1 MSPFDVNMALD
12 AGYDAGRPRV
22 PRRPTVTSCGFGAP
36 TALAT
41 VSHASIQEI
50 SGVVA
55 SRRNPGI
62 VWMMNDSGGA
72 ATVYAVNLSGR
83 VVAAYDV
90 GGVAIDYEDLAI
102 GSGPDP
108 GQDYLYV
115 GDIGDNTS
123 VRANIVIYRAV
134 EPTVT
139 PDQAFISDSFAAWI
153 LLPATYPAGMKD
165 TAEMLFDPISRI
177 SSSRAQ
183 RLRPNRSSARGA
195 ARCGVT
201 REMELVGETY
211 GGNSL
216 TDNALTGGDISAD
229 GLQIITR
236 SLNAANYWVRDPA
249 MTVAETF
256 MMIPC
261 DAVLPTE
268 PKGEAIG
275 FSAAGDGYYTISEGL
290 SQPLYFVAE

>member
-1 MSPFDVNMALD
+1 M
-12 AGYDAGRPRV
+12 
-22 PRRPTVTSCGFGAP
+22 
-36 TALAT
+36 
-41 VSHASIQEI
+41 EI

-90 GGVAIDYEDLAI
+90 GGVAIDYEDIAI

-123 VRANIVIYRAV
+123 VRANIVIYRVV

-139 PDQAFISDSFAAWI
+139 PDQAFVSDSFAVTDP
-153 LLPATYPAGMKD
+153 LPATYPAGMKD
-165 TAEMLFDPISRI
+165 NAETLLFDPISRDLFVI
-177 SSSRAQ
+177 TRNGF
-183 RLRPNRSSARGA
+183 LRPNRIFRLAAPHSA
-195 ARCGVT
+195 GVSQ
-201 REMELVGETY
+201 EMVLVGETY
-211 GGNSL
+211 GGDSL
-216 TDNALTGGDISAD
+216 ADNAVTGGDISAD
-229 GLQIITR
+229 GTQIITR
-236 SLNAANYWVRDPA
+236 SLNAANYWTRDLA

-256 MMIPC
+256 MTLPC
-261 DAVLPTE
+261 DAALAVE

-275 FSAAGDGYYTISEGL
+275 FSASGDGYYTISEGL
-290 SQPLYFVAE
+290 NQPLYFVAE